1 MNKTLQRLNDHANT
15 VEAALHGYLDVKKD
29 VAQPLYDSVKYS
41 LYAGGKRLRPAL
53 VIEFCRLFGGS
64 DAKAIPFAC
73 AIECLHTYSLIH
85 DDLPCMDD
93 DDLRRGKATNHRL
106 YGESTALLAGDGL
119 LTFAFELLSHKS
131 CASAEDTLAA
141 IRVLSHYAGICGMVG
156 GQQLDLNGERT
167 PPDLDGVRLTHKLKT
182 GALMQAACLLGCCA
196 AGVAKDSEKWKAAEQ
211 FGEHLGLAFQ
221 IQDDVLDATGTVEI
235 LGKQINQDEKKVT
248 FLNFMTA
255 EEGRAYAAKETQ
267 IACQAIE
274 VFPNHSY
281 LVDLANHLTRRM
293 H

>member
-1 MNKTLQRLNDHANT
+1 MNKISQRLNEHANT
-15 VEAALHGYLDVKKD
+15 VEAALHGYLDVKKE
-29 VAQPLYDSVKYS
+29 VAQPLFDSMRYS

-64 DAKAIPFAC
+64 DAQAIPFAC

-131 CASAEDTLAA
+131 CASAEDTLSA
-141 IRVLSHYAGICGMVG
+141 IRVLSYYAGMSGMVG
-156 GQQLDLNGERT
+156 GQQYDLNGEKT
-167 PPDLDGVRLTHKLKT
+167 PPDLDGVCLTHKLKT
-182 GALMQAACLLGCCA
+182 GALMQAACLMGCCA
-196 AGVAKDSEKWKAAEQ
+196 AGVSKDSKKWEAAKQ

-221 IQDDVLDATGTVEI
+221 IQDDVLDSTGTVEI
-235 LGKQINQDEKKVT
+235 LGKEINQDEKKVT

-255 EEGRAYAAKETQ
+255 QEARDYAVQETQ
-267 IACQAIE
+267 IACQAIAE
-274 VFPNHSY
+274 FPHSEH
-281 LVDLANHLTRRM
+281 LIGLANYLTRRM